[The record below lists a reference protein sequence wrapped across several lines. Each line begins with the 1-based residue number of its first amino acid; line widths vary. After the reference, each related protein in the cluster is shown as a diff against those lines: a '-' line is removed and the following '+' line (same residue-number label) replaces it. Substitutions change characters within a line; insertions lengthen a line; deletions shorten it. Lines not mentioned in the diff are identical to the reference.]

1 MTLINSISGI
11 RGTVNGTNQT
21 SLTPIDVVRYVSAY
35 GTWINTKKK
44 SSTVVV
50 GRDGRISGKS
60 LLELVKSTL
69 ISLGINVIDTGLSTT
84 PTTQIIIKEKNADG
98 GIILTASHNPKNW
111 NALKLFNSQGEFII
125 QNDAEEIFNLVKKDI
140 FSFNSEDNYGQVFHE
155 KDAFKIHINNVI
167 NLSLVNEKLIKNNSF
182 KIVVDGINSSGGVI
196 IPKLLEDLGAEVIK
210 INCKP
215 DGNFSHNPEPLDKNL
230 SQLKDAVLAEKA
242 DLGIAVDPDVD
253 RLVFVCDD
261 GVLFGEEN
269 TIVACCDFVLSKTP
283 GSTVSNMS
291 SSMSLQIITNKYGC
305 EYYSSKVGEVNVVEK
320 MKEVNAVIGGE
331 GNGGIIY
338 PESHYGRD
346 AIVGIGLFLSLFC
359 ERNLSASN
367 LLNTFPK
374 YYMVKEKIN
383 LSKSTNIDKIFNQIA
398 EKYKNE
404 KINLVDGIRID
415 FSESWVQLRKS
426 NTEPIIRIYSEA
438 KSEERS
444 NNLISEIKTL
454 IKVIFS

>member
-1 MTLINSISGI
+1 MTLISSISGI

-291 SSMSLQIITNKYGC
+291 ASMSLQIITNKYGC

-320 MKEVNAVIGGE
+320 MKEVKAVIGGE
-331 GNGGIIY
+331 GNGGVIY

-346 AIVGIGLFLSLFC
+346 ALVGIVLFLTH
-359 ERNLSASN
+359 LSELNIKASD
-367 LLNTFPK
+367 LLKLYPK
-374 YYMVKEKIN
+374 FFMTKDKIN
-383 LSKSTNIDKIFNQIA
+383 LNDDFDFEGLKKKMKKYYNHQEIDERDGVKIIF
-398 EKYKNE
+398 E
-404 KINLVDGIRID
+404 
-415 FSESWVQLRKS
+415 ESWLHIRKS
-426 NTEPIIRIYSEA
+426 NTEPIIRIYTEA
-438 KSEERS
+438 KSES
-444 NNLISEIKTL
+444 DCNKIIDDFKALIT
-454 IKVIFS
+454 

>member
-1 MTLINSISGI
+1 MTLISSISGI

-44 SSTVVV
+44 RSIVVV

-140 FSFNSEDNYGQVFHE
+140 FSFNSEDNYGQVFSE

-167 NLSLVNEKLIKNNSF
+167 NLSLVNENLIKNNSF

-196 IPKLLEDLGAEVIK
+196 IPKLREDLGAEVIK

-320 MKEVNAVIGGE
+320 MKEVKAVIGGE
-331 GNGGIIY
+331 GNGGVIY

-346 AIVGIGLFLSLFC
+346 ALVGIVLFLTH
-359 ERNLSASN
+359 LSELNIKASD
-367 LLNTFPK
+367 LLKLYPK
-374 YYMVKEKIN
+374 FFMTKDKIN
-383 LSKSTNIDKIFNQIA
+383 LNDDFDFEGLKKKMKKYYNHQDIDERDGLKIKF
-398 EKYKNE
+398 E
-404 KINLVDGIRID
+404 
-415 FSESWVQLRKS
+415 ESWLHIRKS
-426 NTEPIIRIYSEA
+426 NTEPIIRIYTEA
-438 KSEERS
+438 KSES
-444 NNLISEIKTL
+444 DCNKIIDNFKALIT
-454 IKVIFS
+454 

>member
-1 MTLINSISGI
+1 MTLISSISGI

-44 SSTVVV
+44 SSIVVV

-140 FSFNSEDNYGQVFHE
+140 FSFNSEDNYGQVFYE

-320 MKEVNAVIGGE
+320 MKEVKAVIGGE
-331 GNGGIIY
+331 GNGGVIY

-346 AIVGIGLFLSLFC
+346 ALVGIVLFLTH
-359 ERNLSASN
+359 LSELNIKASD
-367 LLNTFPK
+367 LLKLYPK
-374 YYMVKEKIN
+374 FFMTKDKIN
-383 LSKSTNIDKIFNQIA
+383 LNDDFDFEGLKKKMKKYYNHQDIDERDGLKIKF
-398 EKYKNE
+398 E
-404 KINLVDGIRID
+404 
-415 FSESWVQLRKS
+415 ESWLHIRKS
-426 NTEPIIRIYSEA
+426 NTEPIIRIYTEA
-438 KSEERS
+438 KSES
-444 NNLISEIKTL
+444 DCNKIIDNFKALIT
-454 IKVIFS
+454 

>member
-1 MTLINSISGI
+1 MTLISSISGI

-320 MKEVNAVIGGE
+320 MKEKNAVIGGE
-331 GNGGIIY
+331 GNGGIIL
-338 PESHYGRD
+338 PELHYGRD
-346 AIVGIGLFLSLFC
+346 ALVGIALFLTH
-359 ERNLSASN
+359 LSK
-367 LLNTFPK
+367 LNISCSDLRKK
-374 YYMVKEKIN
+374 YPDYFMSKEKVD
-383 LSKSTNIDKIFNQIA
+383 LSHDLDVDSIIDDIRQ
-398 EKYKNE
+398 KYSRE
-404 KINLVDGIRID
+404 KISSIDGLKID
-415 FSESWVQLRKS
+415 FVDSWVQLRKS
-426 NTEPIIRIYSEA
+426 NTEPIIRVYSEA
-438 KSEERS
+438 KSQKSADELS
-444 NNLISEIKTL
+444 AKFISEIKN
-454 IKVIFS
+454 FS